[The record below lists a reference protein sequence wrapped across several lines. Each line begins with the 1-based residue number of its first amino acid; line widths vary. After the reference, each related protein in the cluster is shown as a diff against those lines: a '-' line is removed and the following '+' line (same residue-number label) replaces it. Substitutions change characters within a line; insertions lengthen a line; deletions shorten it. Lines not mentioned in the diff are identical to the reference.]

1 MRERGTGP
9 KLCRVRARFIPFA
22 LIVALMLAACD
33 SGGSG
38 GDPTASAPVTGSTVI
53 SHSVP
58 PHPAS
63 PTVPADVPT
72 TGPNLLKAGEQ
83 PPVMPLEASQHTPAG
98 AIAFAKFFIQTIDW
112 GFATTSGAY
121 MRHYFLSSCI
131 ECASHADSLDKTR
144 KAGEHYLGSRF
155 AIRSISSVRSDRRDG
170 SEASAKVLF
179 DLTSMEVLNSSGAF
193 VSGDIARPGNQ
204 RLLWMA
210 WRANGWVVVDMS
222 PAT

>member
-22 LIVALMLAACD
+22 LIVALMVAACD

-83 PPVMPLEASQHTPAG
+83 PPVMSLEATQHTPAG
-98 AIAFAKFFIQTIDW
+98 AIAFAKFFELTIDW
-112 GFATTSGAY
+112 GYAVTSTAY
-121 MRHYFLSSCI
+121 MKHYIQPTCVTCKSIQIGLDNAAAKHRHFIGGRL
-131 ECASHADSLDKTR
+131 
-144 KAGEHYLGSRF
+144 
-155 AIRSISSVRSDRRDG
+155 SISTALDRGPGGPYDAERSVDVTFRLPS
-170 SEASAKVLF
+170 V
-179 DLTSMEVLNSSGAF
+179 EVVDSSGAF
-193 VSGDIARPGNQ
+193 VNGDPAFTMKDRVYVRWVGSG
-204 RLLWMA
+204 WT
-210 WRANGWVVVDMS
+210 VVEIQPMK
-222 PAT
+222 